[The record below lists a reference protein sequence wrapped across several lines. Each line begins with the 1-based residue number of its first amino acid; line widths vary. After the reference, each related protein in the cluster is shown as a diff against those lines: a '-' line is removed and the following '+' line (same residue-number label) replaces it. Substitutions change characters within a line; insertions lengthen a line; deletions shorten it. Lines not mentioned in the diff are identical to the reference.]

1 MAQVV
6 SEAAVQELREGMVG
20 DVITPDHAAYDEFRK
35 VWNGDVDKHP
45 AVIAVCAGVDDV
57 RAALEV
63 GRRHGMEIAV
73 RSGGHSWPGYSTA
86 DGALVIDLRRLNK
99 VTIDAQTRRARVQGG
114 AVWNDVDQLAQQ
126 QGLAV
131 TGGHVTHT
139 GVAGLTLGGGLG
151 HLHRKYGLSSDNLLS
166 AEVVTPDGR
175 VLRASGDENPDLFW
189 GLRGGGG
196 NFGIVTEFEF
206 QLHPLGNTVWA
217 GLLFYAA
224 EQGAELMRTYRQVAA
239 TMPDEVSTLFA
250 YMYAPP
256 LPIVPEELHFR
267 PIYAV
272 IVVATDTA
280 AGERT
285 MAPLREFGPP
295 LFEMLAEM
303 PYLAVQSLFDEAL
316 PHGTQSY
323 LRSTYF
329 DDYTDEVID
338 RITES
343 CAKLPPGPS
352 QMLNIQMGGAIARVP
367 EGATAFGGRQ
377 AGFLGMFVG
386 IWQDP
391 AQKPD
396 VVQWVKDFSE
406 AMSGFSSAGAYVNL
420 SDRQTGAELAATYGD
435 KLERLRRLKRT
446 YDPDNTLHLNQNIS
460 PS

>member
-6 SEAAVQELREGMVG
+6 SDAAVHELREAMVG

-35 VWNGDVDKHP
+35 VWNGDVDKRP
-45 AVIAVCAGVDDV
+45 AIIAVCADVNDV
-57 RAALEV
+57 RAAL
-63 GRRHGMEIAV
+63 GFGHRQGMEIAV
-73 RSGGHSWPGYSTA
+73 RSGGHSWPGLSTA
-86 DGALVIDLRRLNK
+86 DQALVIDLRRLNK
-99 VTIDAQTRRARVQGG
+99 VTIDADARRARVQGG
-114 AVWNDVDQLAQQ
+114 AVWNDVDQAAQQ
-126 QGLAV
+126 HGLAV

-151 HLHRKYGLSSDNLLS
+151 HLHRKFGLSSDNLIS
-166 AEVVTPDGR
+166 AEVVTVDGR
-175 VLRASGDENPDLFW
+175 VLRASAEENPELFW
-189 GLRGGGG
+189 GIRGGGG
-196 NFGIVTEFEF
+196 NFGVVTEFEF
-206 QLHPLGNTVWA
+206 QLHPLGTTVWG

-239 TMPDEVSTLFA
+239 TMPDEITTLFA

-256 LPIVPEELHFR
+256 LPIVPEALHFR

-272 IVVATDTA
+272 IVVATDA
-280 AGERT
+280 AVGERT
-285 MAPLREFGPP
+285 VAPLREFGPP
-295 LFEMLAEM
+295 LFEMLGEM
-303 PYLAVQSLFDEAL
+303 PYLAVQGLFDEAL

-323 LRSTYF
+323 LRSLYF
-329 DDYTDEVID
+329 DDYTDEVIA
-338 RITES
+338 RITEN

-367 EGATAFGGRQ
+367 EGATAFGGRH

-391 AQKPD
+391 AQKPEI
-396 VVQWVKDFSE
+396 VRWVRDFSE
-406 AMSGFSSAGAYVNL
+406 AMSGFSTAGSYVNL

-435 KLERLRRLKRT
+435 KLDRLRRLKAT

>member
-6 SEAAVQELREGMVG
+6 SDAVVHELREAMVG
-20 DVITPDHAAYDEFRK
+20 DVITPEHAAYDEFRK
-35 VWNGDVDKHP
+35 VWNGDIDKRP
-45 AVIAVCAGVDDV
+45 AVIAVCSGVDDV
-57 RAALEV
+57 RAALDF
-63 GRRHGMEIAV
+63 GRRHGLEIAV
-73 RSGGHSWPGYSTA
+73 RSGGHSWPGLSTA
-86 DGALVIDLRRLNK
+86 DGALVIDLRRLNQ
-99 VTIDAQTRRARVQGG
+99 VTVDPGARRARVQGG
-114 AVWNDVDQLAQQ
+114 AVWNDVDQAAQQ
-126 QGLAV
+126 HGLAV

-151 HLHRKYGLSSDNLLS
+151 HLHRRYGLTVDNLIS
-166 AEVVTPDGR
+166 AQVVTPDGR
-175 VLRASGDENPDLFW
+175 VLRASADENPDLFW

-206 QLHPLGNTVWA
+206 QLHPLGTTVWA

-224 EQGAELMRTYRQVAA
+224 EQGAELMRTYRHVTAN
-239 TMPDEVSTLFA
+239 MPDEVNTLFA
-250 YMYAPP
+250 YMHAPP
-256 LPIVPEELHFR
+256 LPIVPEALHFR
-267 PIYAV
+267 PVYAV
-272 IVVATDTA
+272 IVVAGDTA
-280 AGERT
+280 TGERT

-329 DDYTDEVID
+329 DDYTDEVIN

-343 CAKLPPGPS
+343 CAKMPPGHS

-367 EGATAFGGRQ
+367 EDATAFGGRQ
-377 AGFLGMFVG
+377 AGFLSMFVG
-386 IWQDP
+386 IWEDP
-391 AQKPD
+391 AQKAD
-396 VVQWVKDFSE
+396 VVAWVRAFSE
-406 AMSGFSSAGAYVNL
+406 AMSGFNTAGAYVNL
-420 SDRQTGAELAATYGD
+420 SDRQSGAELAATYGD
-435 KLERLRRLKRT
+435 KFDRLRRLKAA